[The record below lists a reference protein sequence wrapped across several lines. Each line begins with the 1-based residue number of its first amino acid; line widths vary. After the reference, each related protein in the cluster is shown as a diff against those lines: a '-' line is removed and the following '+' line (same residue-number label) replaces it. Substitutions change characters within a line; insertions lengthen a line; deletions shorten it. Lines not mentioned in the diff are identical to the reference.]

1 MEKKIHIKDI
11 VIWGMFIGFFINMI
25 IRSIYPTDTDVYYII
40 AEGRNIRA
48 NGIPYTLYNFN
59 FFEIDTVIQ
68 NYAWCYLLA
77 FLYDTFGNIGLAC
90 LQVIILTLYAIGVN
104 TLLKMKGSKWTLP
117 ERALISILILTI
129 GCYINM
135 RPQIITLTI
144 LIYQL
149 IILEKIHKTKNFLWG
164 YLIIPL
170 TILHMQIHMSMWIMQ
185 IIICL
190 PYICPIRIDLQGKIS
205 ISIEKYQLKN
215 VVHNILLPI
224 LIFLS
229 TLLNP
234 YGIDGS
240 LYIFNGMGEAGK
252 FSISELSKPV
262 YISKFGAYILLLV
275 ILTFLFIREFKKHD
289 IYLVLGLALFSMF
302 AIRNIMFVPIAYI
315 SLLATISSKA
325 RFKNFSIKKL
335 PTGFLAIIMVLMFI
349 SIGMDITDGKHFNNS
364 ISDNDY
370 FFTGM
375 DDIMAQIPDKNAK
388 IFCQFMDGN
397 YLEFHGY
404 KSFWDARPELGG
416 IKINHKREITEDY
429 LSIVYAKDNMKEIL
443 DFYDFEYMIVRKQS
457 LVRLA
462 LEKSDSGYELI
473 YITTIKEEDD
483 SLNDIRY
490 LFKKK
495 ESLN

>member
-1 MEKKIHIKDI
+1 MEKKIQIKDI

-104 TLLKMKGSKWTLP
+104 ILLKMKGSKWTLP
-117 ERALISILILTI
+117 ERTLISILILTI

-190 PYICPIRIDLQGKIS
+190 PYICPIRIDLQGKMS
-205 ISIEKYQLKN
+205 ISIEKYQLKT

-240 LYIFNGMGEAGK
+240 LYIFRSMGEAEK
-252 FSISELSKPV
+252 FAISELTKPSFL
-262 YISKFGAYILLLV
+262 SKFGIYILLLV
-275 ILTFLFIREFKKHD
+275 ILTFLFIREFKKCD
-289 IYLVLGLALFSMF
+289 IYMVLGLSFFSMM
-302 AIRNIMFVPIAYI
+302 AVRNIMFLPIAYI
-315 SLLATISSKA
+315 SLLATISSKT

-349 SIGMDITDGKHFNNS
+349 SIGMDITDGKYLSNEVN
-364 ISDNDY
+364 DNEEW
-370 FFTGM
+370 FSGM
-375 DDIMAQIPDKNAK
+375 DDIISYIPDKNAK

-404 KSFWDARPELGG
+404 KAFWDARPELGG

-443 DFYDFEYMIVRKQS
+443 EFYGFDYMIVHKQS
-457 LVRLA
+457 LIRVEM
-462 LEKSDSGYELI
+462 EKPDSGYELI
-473 YITTIKEEDD
+473 YITDIDKN
-483 SLNDIRY
+483 SSSDIRY